1 MSAQQSNK
9 TSTTQNVSTGEER
22 QQQTSLA
29 RQNAVPPISSLLLDP
44 FGFFDDGPFSLL
56 GRLQNE
62 LIRASSRGASR
73 NRSGQDDITN
83 IVWVP
88 PVEVDY
94 RDGKFMV
101 SAELPGLKD
110 EDVRVEVRDDAIV
123 IQGERQEQR
132 EENDRG
138 VRRTELRYGQFY
150 RAIPLPDGADT
161 ENARAEF
168 RNGVLQVTVPVA
180 EQKSNVR
187 QIPVQS
193 TGSSQSTQ
201 LTSRETGERKGTE
214 TPASQKAA

>member
-9 TSTTQNVSTGEER
+9 TSTTQNVSTGEQR
-22 QQQTSLA
+22 DRGTSLA
-29 RQNAVPPISSLLLDP
+29 RQSAVTPISSLLLDP

-62 LIRASSRGASR
+62 LIRASSQGVSR
-73 NRSGQDDITN
+73 NRSGQDDLTN

-88 PVEVDY
+88 PVEVEY
-94 RDGKFMV
+94 RDGKFTV

-110 EDVRVEVRDDAIV
+110 EDVRVEIRDDAIV

-132 EENDRG
+132 EENDQG

-180 EQKSNVR
+180 QQKSNVR
-187 QIPVQS
+187 QVPVQS

-201 LTSRETGERKGTE
+201 LTSGQTGERKGTE
-214 TPASQKAA
+214 APGGQKAA